1 MLKFLEATKFV
12 GSWDLILYKSIWIY
26 YMLFGCESQCLNWT
40 EFHESLILI
49 DWTNPNIKFRHVNN
63 FVEGFLILSILPS
76 TTILILKGTK
86 RTIRRKKES
95 FNNICLFWFFL
106 VSLNEIKVCFPFIIP
121 SVFPS
126 GSPPSLPPWSIHSSY
141 LSNGKWCADMR
152 IEDEKEVEHEIHVVA
167 DKDWSGWVVSEWCI
181 KEIRSVSG
189 RPTLGLVPHYSVRP

>member
-1 MLKFLEATKFV
+1 MWVTE
-12 GSWDLILYKSIWIY
+12 
-26 YMLFGCESQCLNWT
+26 CLNWT

-63 FVEGFLILSILPS
+63 FVEGFLFLSILPS

-121 SVFPS
+121 SIPS
-126 GSPPSLPPWSIHSSY
+126 GLPPPPPSTVLIYPMANDVRTWGLRMRRRTSTRSMSSRTKT
-141 LSNGKWCADMR
+141 GV
-152 IEDEKEVEHEIHVVA
+152 DE
-167 DKDWSGWVVSEWCI
+167 WW
-181 KEIRSVSG
+181 VSG
-189 RPTLGLVPHYSVRP
+189 A